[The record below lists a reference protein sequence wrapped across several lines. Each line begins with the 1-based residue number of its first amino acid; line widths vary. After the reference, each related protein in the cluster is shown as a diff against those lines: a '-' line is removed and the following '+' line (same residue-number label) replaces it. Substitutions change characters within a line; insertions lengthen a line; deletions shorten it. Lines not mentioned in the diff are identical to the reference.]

1 MNKVKQLPLSLI
13 SVATLFILAGCSAAF
28 VVLEAFLQ
36 GTLLFHIGLLW
47 LFIGSG
53 LLALDS
59 RWRTCALVT
68 IWMVLIGV
76 PIYAA
81 FKLSGSGSWY
91 YYVCGQQIGDGSK
104 GIGLAMAI
112 SIFLLSLWQYR
123 VLTRRSIRNLFE
135 SQTANEKEFA
145 ADRGASDCNSWL
157 KRSHCFGGYW
167 RLHSRGLSVP
177 NAGSG

>member
-1 MNKVKQLPLSLI
+1 VNKGVERTGYSRPLTPRVSTEITMNKVKQLPLSLI
-13 SVATLFILAGCSAAF
+13 SVATLFILAGCS
-28 VVLEAFLQ
+28 LEAFLQ

-123 VLTRRSIRNLFE
+123 VLTRRSTRSLFE
-135 SQTANEKEFA
+135 SQTANQTIQGTA
-145 ADRGASDCNSWL
+145 
-157 KRSHCFGGYW
+157 
-167 RLHSRGLSVP
+167 
-177 NAGSG
+177 